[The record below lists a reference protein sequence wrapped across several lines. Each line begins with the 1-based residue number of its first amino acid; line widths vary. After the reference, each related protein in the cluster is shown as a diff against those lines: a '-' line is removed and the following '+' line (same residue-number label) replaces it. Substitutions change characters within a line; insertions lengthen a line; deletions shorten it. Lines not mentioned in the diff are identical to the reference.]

1 MSLAATYDAVAQVYA
16 DRFSEELAHKPLD
29 RQLLADLAAEL
40 AGRGTVAD
48 LGCGPGHVAAHLAAL
63 GVETLGIDLSPRM
76 IEVARQRHPG
86 LRFEVG
92 DLLSLALP
100 DAGLAGAIA
109 FYSLIHVPRDSLRR
123 AAAEIHRVLAPGAPL
138 LVAFH
143 AGEGEIHADEFLGQP
158 VSVDVTLFQ
167 PDEMASELTFA
178 GFAIDR
184 VVTRPPVEGE
194 YPSTRAYVRAV
205 A

>member
-1 MSLAATYDAVAQVYA
+1 MSLASTYDAVAEVYA
-16 DRFSEELAHKPLD
+16 ERFSDELARKPLD
-29 RQLLADLAAEL
+29 RELLADLAAEL

-63 GVETLGIDLSPRM
+63 GVETLGIDLSPGM
-76 IEVARQRHPG
+76 IEVARRRYPG

-109 FYSLIHVPRDSLRR
+109 FYSLIHVPRASLGR
-123 AAAEIHRVLAPGAPL
+123 ATAEMHRVLAPGGPL

-143 AGEGEIHADEFLGQP
+143 AGDGEIHADEFLGEP
-158 VSVDVTLFQ
+158 VSVDATLFQ
-167 PDEMASELTFA
+167 PDEMGRALSAA
-178 GFAIDR
+178 GFSIDR
-184 VVTRPPVEGE
+184 VLTRPPVEGE

>member
-1 MSLAATYDAVAQVYA
+1 MSLATTYDAVAEVYA
-16 DRFSEELAHKPLD
+16 EQFSEELAKKPLD
-29 RQLLADLAAEL
+29 RQLLAELAAAL

-76 IEVARQRHPG
+76 IEVAGQRHPG

-100 DAGLAGAIA
+100 DASRAGAIA
-109 FYSLIHVPRDSLRR
+109 FYSLIHVPRGSIGR
-123 AAAEIHRVLAPGAPL
+123 AAAEIHRVIAPGGPL

-143 AGEGEIHADEFLGQP
+143 AGEGGIHADEFLGQP

-167 PDEMASELTFA
+167 ADEMADALSAA
-178 GFAIDR
+178 GFTIER
-184 VVTRPPVEGE
+184 VLTRPPVEGE
-194 YPSTRAYVRAV
+194 YPSPRAYVGAV

>member
-1 MSLAATYDAVAQVYA
+1 MSLASTYDAVAEVYA
-16 DRFSEELAHKPLD
+16 DRFSDELLKKPLD
-29 RQLLADLAAEL
+29 RQLLAELASAL

-48 LGCGPGHVAAHLAAL
+48 LGCGPGHVAAHLAGL

-109 FYSLIHVPRDSLRR
+109 FYSLIHLPRASLEP
-123 AAAEIHRVLAPGAPL
+123 AAAEIRRALAPGAPL

-143 AGEGEIHADEFLGQP
+143 AGEGAIHADEFLGQP
-158 VSVDVTLFQ
+158 VSVDVTLFD
-167 PDEMASELTFA
+167 PDEMTRALSAA

-184 VVTRPPVEGE
+184 VITRPPVEGE
-194 YPSTRAYVRAV
+194 YPSTRAYVRAI

>member
-1 MSLAATYDAVAQVYA
+1 MSLASTYDAVADLYA
-16 DRFSEELAHKPLD
+16 ERFSQELDKKPLD
-29 RQLLADLAAEL
+29 RKLLGELAAAL

-63 GVETLGIDLSPRM
+63 GVETLGIDLSPGM
-76 IEVARQRHPG
+76 IEVARRRHPG

-100 DAGLAGAIA
+100 DASLAGAIA
-109 FYSLIHVPRDSLRR
+109 FYSLIHVPRASLGR

-138 LVAFH
+138 LVGFH
-143 AGEGEIHADEFLGQP
+143 AGEGEIHAEEFLGKP
-158 VSVDVTLFQ
+158 VSLDVTMFEA
-167 PDEMASELTFA
+167 DEMADALSAA
-178 GFAIDR
+178 GFTIER
-184 VVTRPPVEGE
+184 VLTRPPVEGE
-194 YPSTRAYVRAV
+194 YPSARAYVGAV

>member
-1 MSLAATYDAVAQVYA
+1 MSLASAYDAVAEVYA
-16 DRFSEELAHKPLD
+16 ERFSDELAHKPLD

-40 AGRGTVAD
+40 AGRGLVAD

-63 GVETLGIDLSPRM
+63 GVETLGIDLSPGM
-76 IEVARQRHPG
+76 IEVARQRHPD

-92 DLLSLALP
+92 DFLGLSLP

-109 FYSLIHVPRDSLRR
+109 FYSLIHVPRGSVGR
-123 AAAEIHRVLAPGAPL
+123 AASEIRRVLAPGAPL

-143 AGEGEIHADEFLGQP
+143 AGEGEIHADDFLGKQ

-167 PDEMASELTFA
+167 PDEMAGFLSAA
-178 GFAIDR
+178 GFRIDR